1 MRGAT
6 RGAVLAALLVL
17 PAAPSLTTEDW
28 VAPLPGGLEE
38 ATATAARAGFHLVAE
53 VLPGSGIYQ
62 LSRQDRARRAA
73 GAGAGLAGAFK
84 LKPLS
89 RVKRVEAE
97 RRRDNNRA
105 DRASRA
111 GAAQPSRERT
121 DRGDRDATGE
131 RQAR

>member
-6 RGAVLAALLVL
+6 RGALLAALLVL

-73 GAGAGLAGAFK
+73 GAGLAGAFK

-89 RVKRVEAE
+89 RVKRMEAE
-97 RRRDNNRA
+97 RGPNNNRAGRA
-105 DRASRA
+105 DRADR
-111 GAAQPSRERT
+111 AAQPSRERT
-121 DRGDRDATGE
+121 GRGDRDAAGE

>member
-17 PAAPSLTTEDW
+17 PAPSLTTEDW
-28 VAPLPGGLEE
+28 AAPLPGGLEE

-105 DRASRA
+105 DRA